1 MGVPHLTPGTPIFS
15 RKRGPVLV
23 SPQERWSVVGV
34 TRLGVTYVDARPV
47 LVVCFPHGA
56 HPFPAW
62 ADTHARTAIFRACG
76 YSGIIAS
83 APIIIGT
90 SYCSKDV
97 RKLPAATTRIH
108 GLNMVGLRLY

>member
-1 MGVPHLTPGTPIFS
+1 MGVPHLTPRYSYLQPKTRS
-15 RKRGPVLV
+15 CV
-23 SPQERWSVVGV
+23 SFPTGAVVGV
-34 TRLGVTYVDARPV
+34 TRLGVTYIDARPV